1 MMYCTKCGKPTN
13 NGIMCEDCIISDSP
27 WLLALKRKEDD
38 LVEQIEQLKAENAE
52 LRERLD
58 KAIELPPGDRVW
70 YIAQDEEGQEN
81 YIIPKPTD
89 SLTVEELKYEMDKKY
104 FPTREAAEAR
114 FKEIK
119 ENAQLR
125 ARQNKTVEFTAAIEA
140 RLKELKEKMVYTVI
154 KNCTNCQHYDVSW
167 AECTAPIT
175 ANFDCESTH
184 GTCFTQDI
192 IDDECKKH
200 LCVAKLE
207 FDLGLLDPKTG
218 KLKPQYFIDRE
229 AAEVRLKEIQGE
241 ER

>member
-1 MMYCTKCGKPTN
+1 MSKIEEFFEKAVAA
-13 NGIMCEDCIISDSP
+13 GIIP
-27 WLLALKRKEDD
+27 
-38 LVEQIEQLKAENAE
+38 QIPMNYDAVAYKIYVGYLENKVDELTSENAK
-52 LRERLD
+52 LHERLD

-70 YIAQDEEGQEN
+70 YIAQDEEGQES

-89 SLTVEELKYEMDKKY
+89 SLTVEELKYAMNKKY
-104 FPTREAAEAR
+104 FSTREFAKAKM
-114 FKEIK
+114 KEIK

-200 LCVAKLE
+200 LCVAKLK

-218 KLKPQYFIDRE
+218 KLLPYYFTDKE
-229 AAEVRLKEIQGE
+229 AAEAKRKELKEKNND
-241 ER
+241 